1 MRRFEIQPV
10 RRDRLGVRGSEW
22 TAVSGSL
29 LPAVALLLGARQRR
43 LGLGLKG
50 SGKVGPRVP
59 RVRALCYSPVL
70 LRLGPDRGGLQR
82 MPLLARVPSVRPVV
96 DRGGLLAVLRD
107 CCRSFGR

>member
-22 TAVSGSL
+22 TAVPGSF

-70 LRLGPDRGGLQR
+70 LRLGPDRGGCSACLFWLGSR
-82 MPLLARVPSVRPVV
+82 PSGRLF